1 MLHEKAHQIAHLIK
15 AFGACMTASNTLDHI
30 DKALDFND
38 LFDAYLK
45 QFPGESAASIARHI
59 TRAISQTEALDQ
71 DLYERVL
78 PDVLYVLGLSIKQDT
93 GVPSQVELEEE
104 PTKKVV

>member
-30 DKALDFND
+30 DRALDFNE

-45 QFPGESAASIARHI
+45 QFPGESAASISRHI
-59 TRAISQTEALDQ
+59 TRAISRTEGLDQ

-93 GVPSQVELEEE
+93 GMPLQVDDE
-104 PTKKVV
+104 PEKKVV